1 MAYATEA
8 PTVISLEP
16 EEGFVAT
23 PQIDSITERALS
35 YLKAGYPV
43 HFSGLAG
50 TGKTT
55 LSMHLARKL
64 GQPTMIMCGDDEFS
78 SGDLIGGQYGYRKRK
93 VVDRFIHSVLKM
105 EEDVRSCWVDYRL
118 TQACREGFTLIY
130 DEFNRSRPEANNV
143 LLSILEERVL
153 PLPPAAG
160 EDEGIIE
167 VHPNFRAI
175 FSSNPEEYAGVHKTQ
190 DALQDRMVTI
200 GLDHFD
206 EETEIAITQARSAIS
221 QEEAQRIVA
230 LIRALRELH
239 PSRSTPTI
247 RSCIMIAKVLKIRGS
262 HVHPADP
269 IFREICFDVL
279 ASESGKPQERR
290 LKRQETLSL
299 IESLINTH
307 CK

>member
-1 MAYATEA
+1 MAYEEA

-16 EEGFVAT
+16 EEGFVET
-23 PQIDSITERALS
+23 PQIANITERALS

-43 HFSGLAG
+43 HFSGPAG

-64 GQPTMIMCGDDEFS
+64 NQPTMIMCGDDEFGS
-78 SGDLIGGQYGYRKRK
+78 SDLVGGQFGYRKRK
-93 VVDRFIHSVLKM
+93 VVDRFIHSVLKI
-105 EEDVRSCWVDYRL
+105 EEDVRSRWVDYRL
-118 TQACREGFTLIY
+118 TQACRDGFTLIY

-167 VHPNFRAI
+167 VHPNFRSI
-175 FSSNPEEYAGVHKTQ
+175 FTSNPEEYAGVHKTQ

-200 GLDHFD
+200 ELDHFD
-206 EETEIAITQARSAIS
+206 EETEIAITQARSGIS
-221 QEEAQRIVA
+221 QEEASRIVA

-239 PSRSTPTI
+239 PSHTSPTI
-247 RSCIMIAKVLKIRGS
+247 RSCIMIAKVLKVRGA
-262 HVHPADP
+262 HVHPTDP
-269 IFREICFDVL
+269 IFRQICFDVL
-279 ASESGKPQERR
+279 SSESGRPEERR
-290 LKRQETLSL
+290 RKRQETLSL
-299 IESLINTH
+299 IERLVNTH
-307 CK
+307 CT